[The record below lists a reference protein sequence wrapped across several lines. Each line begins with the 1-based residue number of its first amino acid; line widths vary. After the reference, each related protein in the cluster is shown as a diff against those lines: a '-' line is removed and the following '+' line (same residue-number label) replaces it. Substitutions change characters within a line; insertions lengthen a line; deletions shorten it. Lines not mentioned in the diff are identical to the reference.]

1 MVIVFIGPPGC
12 GKGTQANILKDTI
25 LPDLNILTVS
35 SLLKEKS
42 QDQSV
47 LGKEI
52 KNKMDN
58 GDLIE
63 DTVVISVLKEK
74 VNTFTN
80 EQILIDG
87 FPRSSIQAD
96 SLVEIFV
103 NEVLSIINFEVDDDQ
118 LLQRIKK
125 RSLEETRADD
135 SFFEKRLQIYKKSHQ
150 EILNSLK
157 KNYQVTDIQANDILK
172 ANSLDPTKR
181 IKDFSEDEISKIRKS
196 IDESY
201 TVEGDLRRVVSQN
214 IKRLKDLGCYRGLRH
229 RKQLPTRGQRTHTNA
244 RTRKGKAV
252 AIAGKKKVTK
262 G

>member
-1 MVIVFIGPPGC
+1 MADLSEIPTDGLLAELQRRVECADKKETRTIFIGPPGC
-12 GKGTQANILKDTI
+12 GKGTQANILKDSI

-42 QDQSV
+42 QDESI
-47 LGKEI
+47 LGKDI

-74 VNTFTN
+74 VNTLTN

-125 RSLEETRADD
+125 RSLEESRVDD

-157 KNYQVTDIQANDILK
+157 KNYQVTDIQAND
-172 ANSLDPTKR
+172 
-181 IKDFSEDEISKIRKS
+181 EISTVTAKIVDK
-196 IDESY
+196 
-201 TVEGDLRRVVSQN
+201 
-214 IKRLKDLGCYRGLRH
+214 LGF
-229 RKQLPTRGQRTHTNA
+229 N
-244 RTRKGKAV
+244 
-252 AIAGKKKVTK
+252 
-262 G
+262 